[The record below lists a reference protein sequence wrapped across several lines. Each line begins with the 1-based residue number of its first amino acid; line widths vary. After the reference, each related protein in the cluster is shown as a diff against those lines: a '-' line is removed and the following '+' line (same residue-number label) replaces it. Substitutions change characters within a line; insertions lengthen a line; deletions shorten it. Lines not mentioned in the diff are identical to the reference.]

1 MIDGFSSLSFVF
13 VRRHRNRRCVTND
26 VIDVTF
32 HCASFAHARMSAD
45 YQDGVV
51 GADDADE
58 TEPSYGEDC
67 VDDANAMSRMKRMKR
82 RHNSHK

>member
-1 MIDGFSSLSFVF
+1 
-13 VRRHRNRRCVTND
+13 
-26 VIDVTF
+26 
-32 HCASFAHARMSAD
+32 MSAD

-67 VDDANAMSRMKRMKR
+67 VDDANAMSRMKRMTKETQLTQVMSSSR
-82 RHNSHK
+82 LERNLSTDPTRTHATCNQHIW